1 MSREP
6 TQDLSGCA
14 VSRTVSSGT
23 STGQQPVFPH
33 RRAGHCGSG
42 ALRDLLEFHELDFD
56 DGPLS
61 EGAVF
66 GLAGG
71 LGCFYVENAAF
82 VPPFYLV
89 GRTAD
94 LERDIAANLGLGLEV
109 RETDDAAEGW
119 SWVRAELDAGR
130 PTMVW
135 GDIAELEYLRVRM
148 SNTRHDIV
156 VVGHDPEAGIAWIA
170 DNDREDLQPCSLES
184 LAAAR
189 TSSGFPGPNRN
200 ATFLYSWPEQL
211 PEPREAVRRGLARA
225 VANMRQGAP
234 SVGGLQGAV
243 GLAAVDAL
251 AAGYPAWPRK
261 FDDQLEK
268 ALNGLWVFIVKAGT
282 GGAMFRSLHAQFLH
296 DAAGWLRDGRLAAL
310 AEHYDELAATWIE
323 LADVAKRGDHE
334 AGVEFVDVVRTM
346 EHRGV
351 ELMEAAL

>member
-1 MSREP
+1 MSRP
-6 TQDLSGCA
+6 TGELEGIA
-14 VSRTVSSGT
+14 A
-23 STGQQPVFPH
+23 GQKPAFPH

-42 ALRDLLEFHELDFD
+42 ALRDLLEFHGLGYDE
-56 DGPLS
+56 GPLS

-82 VPPFYLV
+82 NPPLYLV

-94 LERDIAANLGLGLEV
+94 LERDFAVNLEIGLEV

-119 SWVRAELDAGR
+119 SWVRDELDAGR

-135 GDIAELEYLRVRM
+135 ADIAELEYLRVRM

-156 VVGHDPEAGIAWIA
+156 VAGHDPDAGIAWIA
-170 DNDREDLQPCSLES
+170 DNDREELQPCTLQS

-189 TSSGFPGPNRN
+189 MSSGFPGPNRN
-200 ATFLYSWPEQL
+200 ATFLYSWPERL
-211 PEPREAVRRGLARA
+211 VHPREAVRRALARA
-225 VANMRQGAP
+225 VENMGQDAP
-234 SVGGLQGAV
+234 SVGGLRGGV

-251 AAGYPAWPRK
+251 ARGYPAWPET
-261 FDDQLEK
+261 FGEDLEK
-268 ALNGLWVFIVKAGT
+268 ALGGLWVFIVKAGT
-282 GGAMFRSLHAQFLH
+282 GGAMFRSLHAWFLR
-296 DAAGWLRDGRLAAL
+296 DAAGWLHEGRLMSL
-310 AEHYDELAATWIE
+310 AEHYDELATTWVE

-334 AGVEFVDVVRTM
+334 AGIDIVEAVRSM

-351 ELMEAAL
+351 ELMEEMV

>member
-1 MSREP
+1 MIRPAEAFEGTVAGHEP
-6 TQDLSGCA
+6 T
-14 VSRTVSSGT
+14 
-23 STGQQPVFPH
+23 FPH

-42 ALRDLLEFHELDFD
+42 ALRDLLEFHRLDYG

-82 VPPFYLV
+82 TPPLYLV

-94 LERDIAANLGLGLEV
+94 LERDFAANLGIGLEV

-135 GDIAELEYLRVRM
+135 ADIAELEYLRVRM

-156 VVGHDPEAGIAWIA
+156 VAGHDPEAGIAWIA
-170 DNDREDLQPCSLES
+170 DNDREQLQPCSLES

-189 TSSGFPGPNRN
+189 TSGGFPGPNRN
-200 ATFLYSWPEQL
+200 TTFLYSWPERL
-211 PEPREAVRRGLARA
+211 VSPREAVRRGLARA
-225 VANMRQGAP
+225 VANMGQDAP
-234 SVGGLQGAV
+234 GVGGLRGGV

-251 AAGYPAWPRK
+251 AAGYPAWPET
-261 FDDQLEK
+261 FGEDELEK
-268 ALNGLWVFIVKAGT
+268 ALGGLWVFIVKAGT
-282 GGAMFRSLHAQFLH
+282 GGAMFRSLHARFLR
-296 DAAGWLRDGRLAAL
+296 DAAGWLRDGRLESL
-310 AEHYDELAATWIE
+310 AEHYDELAAAWIE
-323 LADVAKRGDHE
+323 LADAAKRRDHA
-334 AGVEFVDVVRTM
+334 AGVGIVDVVRSM

-351 ELMEAAL
+351 ELMKAML

>member
-1 MSREP
+1 MSR
-6 TQDLSGCA
+6 A
-14 VSRTVSSGT
+14 VDIFQGT
-23 STGQQPVFPH
+23 LPGQQPAFPH

-42 ALRDLLEFHELDFD
+42 ALRDLLEFNGLDFD

-71 LGCFYVENAAF
+71 LGCFYVENSAF
-82 VPPFYLV
+82 TPPFYLV

-94 LERDIAANLGLGLEV
+94 LERDIAANLEITLEV

-130 PTMVW
+130 PTMIW
-135 GDIAELEYLRVRM
+135 ADIAELEYLRVRM

-170 DNDREDLQPCSLES
+170 DNDREELQPCSLKS

-200 ATFLYSWPEQL
+200 STFLYTWPDRL
-211 PEPREAVRRGLARA
+211 PAARTAVQRGLARA
-225 VANMRQGAP
+225 VANMRQDAP
-234 SVGGLQGAV
+234 SVGGLQGGV

-251 AAGYPAWPRK
+251 ATGYPAWPTT
-261 FDDQLEK
+261 FGPSLEH
-268 ALNGLWVFIVKAGT
+268 ALGGLWVFIVKAGT

-296 DAAGWLRDGRLAAL
+296 DAAGWLRDGQLAAL
-310 AEHYDELAATWIE
+310 AEHYGELATTWIE
-323 LADVAKRGDHE
+323 LANTAKCGDHA
-334 AGVEFVDVVRTM
+334 AGIDLVDVIRTM

>member
-1 MSREP
+1 VNRPVEEFEGVVAGRE
-6 TQDLSGCA
+6 
-14 VSRTVSSGT
+14 
-23 STGQQPVFPH
+23 PVFPH

-42 ALRDLLEFHELDFD
+42 ALRDLLEFHGLDYD
-56 DGPLS
+56 EGPLS

-71 LGCFYVENAAF
+71 LGCFYVENSAF
-82 VPPFYLV
+82 SPPFYLV

-94 LERDIAANLGLGLEV
+94 LERDFAANLGIGLEV

-135 GDIAELEYLRVRM
+135 ADIAELEYLRVRM

-156 VVGHDPEAGIAWIA
+156 VAGHDPEAGIAWIA
-170 DNDREDLQPCSLES
+170 DNDREELQPCSLES

-200 ATFLYSWPEQL
+200 ATFLYSWPERL
-211 PEPREAVRRGLARA
+211 VPPREAVQRGLARA
-225 VANMRQGAP
+225 VANMGQDAP
-234 SVGGLQGAV
+234 SVGGLRGGV

-251 AAGYPAWPRK
+251 AAGYPAWPET
-261 FDDQLEK
+261 FDEDELEK
-268 ALNGLWVFIVKAGT
+268 ALGGLWVFIVKAGT
-282 GGAMFRSLHAQFLH
+282 GGAMFRSLHARFLR
-296 DAAGWLRDGRLAAL
+296 DAAGWLRDGRLESL
-310 AEHYDELAATWIE
+310 AEHYDELAAAWIE
-323 LADVAKRGDHE
+323 LADAAKRRDHE
-334 AGVEFVDVVRTM
+334 AGVGIVDVVRSM

-351 ELMEAAL
+351 ELMEGML